1 MADSKKEHHSIVDDA
16 LGLNEGV
23 GFEETLTSYL
33 STENAEFGDNIHLV
47 VIDLDHFM
55 EVNNNFGFD
64 EGDRVLIETGKHIKK
79 YALENGGEFFRVCG
93 DEFGIIFK
101 GSIEKEEVFLLMED
115 MRKTY
120 SVKTPNGENCTIC
133 IGISSAFEN
142 ANRFQELFRMAESA
156 MFRSKYGGRNKVSLA
171 KEEKMI
177 PKTSHY
183 TQDQLKRLTLLAKR
197 EGVGEAILLREAM
210 DMLLK
215 KYDI

>member
-1 MADSKKEHHSIVDDA
+1 MSSQKKEHHSIVDNA
-16 LGLNEGV
+16 LGTNEGA

-33 STENAEFGDNIHLV
+33 SAANAEIGDNIHLV
-47 VIDLDHFM
+47 LIDLDHFM
-55 EVNNNFGFD
+55 EVNNKFGFD
-64 EGDRVLIETGKHIKK
+64 EGDHILIETGKHLKK
-79 YALENGGEFFRVCG
+79 YAEENGGEFFRISG

-101 GSIEKEEVFLLMED
+101 GSMEKEDVFLLMED
-115 MRKTY
+115 MRKNY
-120 SVKTPNGENCTIC
+120 DQKTPDGANCTIC
-133 IGISSAFEN
+133 IGISTAFEN

-156 MFRSKYGGRNKVSLA
+156 MFRSKYNGRNKVALA

-183 TQDQLKRLTLLAKR
+183 TQDQLKRLTELAKR